1 MEKEDLKILDIHET
15 CTGCGACV
23 SACAKGALTLEYNE
37 EGFYYPR
44 LNTEMCVN
52 CRLCEKACHVIN
64 KPTLENICRDFTPYM
79 LKAKDE
85 EIVRKSS
92 SGGIFSLMANE
103 ILKED
108 GIVYGA
114 RYNFEK
120 ERLEHCNTD
129 ECSLDELRKS
139 KYIESYLGNTF
150 ADVRKQLVA
159 NRKVL
164 FCGTPCQIKGLLTF
178 LEARK
183 TSIDNLFT
191 VRFICH
197 GVPANKF
204 FTEYKHWKEKKV
216 GARMTSLDFRPKTRG
231 WKSSNLL
238 MKFSN
243 GKTIDEAYKVNYY
256 YYYYYFQ
263 LNPLLRTCCYDCKQL
278 HELVGDITIADFWGI
293 RMYDAG
299 NKDNKGISLALVHT
313 EKAQNMLKLIS
324 NHCQFKELPQ
334 SAVDYIYK
342 DAPYKKTL
350 LERRATMM
358 REAIEIGYMPHAIKT
373 LRGKII
379 KAKIKNNIK
388 FILKKSGLWKIIR
401 R

>member
-1 MEKEDLKILDIHET
+1 MEKRDLKILNIKDT

-44 LNTEMCVN
+44 VN
-52 CRLCEKACHVIN
+52 SDICIDCHLCERVCHAIN
-64 KPTLENICRDFTPYM
+64 KPIQEERNRDFTPYM

-103 ILKED
+103 ILKEG

-120 ERLEHCNTD
+120 ERLEHCSTD

-139 KYIESYLGNTF
+139 KYIESYMGDTF

-216 GARMTSLDFRPKTRG
+216 GAIMTSLDFRPKTQG
-231 WKSSNLL
+231 WWESNLV
-238 MKFSN
+238 MSFAN
-243 GKTIDEAYKVNYY
+243 GKTYDEPYREN

-263 LNPLLRTCCYDCKQL
+263 LNSLLRTCCYDCKQL
-278 HELVGDITIADFWGI
+278 YEPVGDITIADFWGI
-293 RMYDAG
+293 RMYDAS
-299 NKDNKGISLALVHT
+299 NKDNKGISLALVQT
-313 EKAQNMLKLIS
+313 EKAKNMLCNINK
-324 NHCQFKELPQ
+324 HCTIEELPQ

-350 LERRATMM
+350 LAKRAAMM
-358 REAIEIGYMPHAIKT
+358 QEAIEIGYMSHAIKT

-388 FILKKSGLWKIIR
+388 FILKKSGIWEIIR

>member
-1 MEKEDLKILDIHET
+1 MAKRYLKILNIKDT

-23 SACAKGALTLEYNE
+23 SVCAKKALTLEYNE

-44 LNTEMCVN
+44 LNPEVCVD
-52 CRLCEKACHVIN
+52 CHLCEKACHVIN
-64 KPTLENICRDFTPYM
+64 KPIQEDISRDFTPYM

-85 EIVRKSS
+85 DLVRKSS
-92 SGGIFSLMANE
+92 SGGIFSLLANE
-103 ILKED
+103 ILKT
-108 GIVYGA
+108 GGVVYGA

-120 ERLEHCNTD
+120 ERLEHCSTD

-150 ADVRKQLVA
+150 ADVRKQLA
-159 NRKVL
+159 GNRKVL
-164 FCGTPCQIKGLLTF
+164 FCGTPCQIKGLITY
-178 LEARK
+178 LELRK
-183 TSIDNLFT
+183 TPTNNLLT

-216 GARMTSLDFRPKTRG
+216 GARMTSFNFRPKTRG

-256 YYYYYFQ
+256 YCYYYSLF
-263 LNPLLRTCCYDCKQL
+263 NSLLRTCCYDCKQL
-278 HELVGDITIADFWGI
+278 HEPIGDITIADFWGI
-293 RMYDAG
+293 RMYDAN
-299 NKDNKGISLALVHT
+299 NKDNRGISLVLVQT
-313 EKAQNMLKLIS
+313 EKAKEMLCSIKE
-324 NHCQFKELPQ
+324 HCTMEELPQ
-334 SAVDYIYK
+334 SAIDYIYK
-342 DAPYKKTL
+342 DAPHKKKL

-358 REAIEIGYMPHAIKT
+358 REAIEMGYMPHAIKT
-373 LRGKII
+373 LRSKII
-379 KAKIKNNIK
+379 KEKIKICIK
-388 FILKKSGLWKIIR
+388 TTLKKSGIWKIIR
-401 R
+401 K